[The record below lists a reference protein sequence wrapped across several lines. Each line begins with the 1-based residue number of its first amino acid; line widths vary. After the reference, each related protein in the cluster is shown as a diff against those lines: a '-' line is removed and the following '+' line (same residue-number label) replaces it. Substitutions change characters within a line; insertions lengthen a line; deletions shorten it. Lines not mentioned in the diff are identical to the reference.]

1 MRNEGREGHVSGHD
15 EDKLNPV
22 GAVRRPRTFR
32 AMELDE
38 ASQASR
44 GAANGG
50 VAFASTPGTA
60 PTPIRHPDRPAVID
74 ELGTLTYAEL
84 DARANA
90 LARSV
95 AAAGI
100 EEGDRVA
107 IMCRNNRGFIEAT
120 LASTKLGADAL
131 YLSIELAKP
140 AVSRVLDRE
149 RPAAF
154 LCDEEFS
161 DLAGEDDVRAP
172 RRFVVYSE
180 TERAL
185 ADALLGESAP
195 PASATPLPP
204 PSDLG
209 HTIILTS
216 GTTGTPKAAVRG
228 RPAPGS
234 QASSAA
240 APIVS
245 RIPLRPL
252 ETTMIAAPLHH
263 LWGYSQLMLG
273 LPLASTYVLR
283 GRFDAEDTL
292 RAIAEHQ
299 VSVLV
304 IVPLMLQRMLRLDP
318 ATRARYDTSCLRVIA
333 VSGSALPGDLALKAM
348 DAFGDVLYN
357 LYGTTETGA
366 VAIATPRDLR
376 EAPGTAGRPPAG
388 TEVRLLDKDG
398 RVVGRGEHGRIF
410 VKSGYMFQGYTSGEG
425 REAIDGL
432 LSTGDFGHLDEEG
445 RLFVDGR
452 EDDMVIS
459 GSENVYPREVEDLLA
474 RHEQIVEAAV
484 VGVPDQEF
492 GERLKAFV
500 VRRDGCPLSEQLVK
514 DFVKASLARYKV
526 PREVVFLTELPRNAA
541 GKVLKRELADLG

>member
-1 MRNEGREGHVSGHD
+1 MS
-15 EDKLNPV
+15 
-22 GAVRRPRTFR
+22 
-32 AMELDE
+32 
-38 ASQASR
+38 
-44 GAANGG
+44 
-50 VAFASTPGTA
+50 
-60 PTPIRHPDRPAVID
+60 HPDRTAVID

-95 AAAGI
+95 SAAGI
-100 EEGDRVA
+100 KEGDRVA
-107 IMCRNNRGFIEAT
+107 IMCRNHRGFIEAT
-120 LASTKLGADAL
+120 LASSKLGADAL
-131 YLSIELAKP
+131 YLSIELAES
-140 AVSRVLDRE
+140 AVSRVLARE

-161 DLAGEDDVRAP
+161 ELATDDGSQAP
-172 RRFVVYSE
+172 VRFVVYSG
-180 TERAL
+180 TERVQARPL
-185 ADALLGESAP
+185 RGQSAE
-195 PASATPLPP
+195 PATAMPLPV
-204 PSDLG
+204 PSGTG

-216 GTTGTPKAAVRG
+216 GTTGTPRAAVRG

-234 QASSAA
+234 QATVAA
-240 APIVS
+240 APIIS
-245 RIPLRPL
+245 RIPLHEL
-252 ETTMIAAPLHH
+252 ETTLIAAPLHH

-273 LPLASTYVLR
+273 LPLSSTCVLR

-292 RAIAEHQ
+292 RAIADHR

-304 IVPLMLQRMLRLDP
+304 IVPLMLQRMLRLDA
-318 ATRARYDTSCLRVIA
+318 ATRSRYDTSCLRIIA

-388 TEVRLLDKDG
+388 TELKLLDKEG
-398 RVVGRGEHGRIF
+398 RAVGPGERGRIF

-425 REAIDGL
+425 REVIDGL
-432 LSTGDFGHLDEEG
+432 LSTGDIGHLDDAG

-452 EDDMVIS
+452 EDDMIIS
-459 GSENVYPREVEDLLA
+459 GSENVYPREIEDLLA
-474 RHEQIVEAAV
+474 QHEQIAEAAV
-484 VGVPDQEF
+484 VGVPDEEF

-500 VRRDGCPLSEQLVK
+500 VPRDGSRLTEAVVK
-514 DFVKASLARYKV
+514 EFVKAGLARYKV
-526 PREVVFLTELPRNAA
+526 PREIVFLTELPRNAA
-541 GKVLKRELADLG
+541 GKVLKRELAERG